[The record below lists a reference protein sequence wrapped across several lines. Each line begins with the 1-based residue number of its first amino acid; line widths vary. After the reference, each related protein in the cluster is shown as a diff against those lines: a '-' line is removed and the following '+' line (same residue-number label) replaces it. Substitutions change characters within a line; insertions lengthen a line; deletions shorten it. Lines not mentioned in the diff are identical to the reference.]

1 MRDYKFRQ
9 VEPSY
14 RRRKPNLV
22 KPVFLVFTLA
32 LALALA
38 IAFAPSW
45 LGWTYSLGEQG
56 RDPNIIPLTLPP
68 RPGTAV
74 ESK

>member
-14 RRRKPNLV
+14 RKRKRSLV
-22 KPVFLVFTLA
+22 KPVLLVFTLA
-32 LALALA
+32 LALGLA

-45 LGWTYSLGEQG
+45 LGWPSFVGEQD
-56 RDPNIIPLTLPP
+56 RNPDVIPLTLPP
-68 RPGTAV
+68 QPARGFEPG
-74 ESK
+74 

>member
-14 RRRKPNLV
+14 RKRKRSLV
-22 KPVFLVFTLA
+22 MPVLLVFTLA
-32 LALALA
+32 LVLGLA

-45 LGWTYSLGEQG
+45 LGWTSFVGKED
-56 RDPNIIPLTLPP
+56 RNPDVIPLILPP
-68 RPGTAV
+68 QPATAIEPG
-74 ESK
+74 

>member
-14 RRRKPNLV
+14 RKRKRSLA
-22 KPVFLVFTLA
+22 KPVLLVFTLA
-32 LALALA
+32 LALGLA

-45 LGWTYSLGEQG
+45 LGWPSFVGEQD
-56 RDPNIIPLTLPP
+56 RNPDVIPLTLPP
-68 RPGTAV
+68 QPARVIEPG
-74 ESK
+74 

>member
-14 RRRKPNLV
+14 RKRKRSLV

-32 LALALA
+32 LALGLA

-45 LGWTYSLGEQG
+45 LGWPSFVGEQD
-56 RDPNIIPLTLPP
+56 RNPDVIPLILPP
-68 RPGTAV
+68 QPAKVFEPG
-74 ESK
+74 